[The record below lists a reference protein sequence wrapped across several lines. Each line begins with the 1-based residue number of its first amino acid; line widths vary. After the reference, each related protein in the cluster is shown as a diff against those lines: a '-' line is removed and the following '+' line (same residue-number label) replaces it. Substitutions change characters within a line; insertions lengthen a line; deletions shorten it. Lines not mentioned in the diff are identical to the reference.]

1 MSLSVD
7 SVFDL
12 LSLDGL
18 QTSDVTVSF
27 LGGLPHRVIYIELLK
42 ESFLIRQA
50 LGFTQISCDRNSF
63 TVTSECLVLG

>member
-7 SVFDL
+7 SAFDL

-18 QTSDVTVSF
+18 QSSDVTISF

-42 ESFLIRQA
+42 ESFLIC
-50 LGFTQISCDRNSF
+50 QISCNRNSF